1 MNDLPPRVR
10 PLLRARALL
19 YIPLSSIGG
28 VLPDIDHLTFIEQV
42 VGPRGLHAEFCVLGI
57 VCLGVALALL
67 FGLFH
72 KHGLKEL
79 EVEESRS

>member
-19 YIPLSSIGG
+19 YIPLAGLSG

-57 VCLGVALALL
+57 VCLGLALTLL
-67 FGLFH
+67 FGSFH
-72 KHGLKEL
+72 KHGVV
-79 EVEESRS
+79 EVDVDGL